1 MKGWIV
7 REFGDLD
14 VMHWEEL
21 PMPAPGPDEVRV
33 RVRATGMNFAE
44 TRMRAGTY
52 SGQPL
57 PFVVGMEAAGE
68 VDAVGANVRD
78 FAVGQRV
85 FGRARGAHAEYV
97 CIAAEHLLPLPDNL
111 SFEQGAAIPVG
122 WLTAWHAL
130 HTVAALRPGQRVLIE
145 AVASS
150 VGSAA
155 LQIAKQRGCWV
166 AGTASRDDKL
176 ARAREWGLDAAYN
189 YKRENLAERVAA
201 DTGGQGVDVGLMTIG
216 EETAT
221 MLFDSMGMGGKIV
234 MYGSTGGRQVCF
246 SLNIGTRNLELH
258 SMSISTSPRFMPES
272 MVSFREIALPLFV
285 KGVFKPVLDVIL
297 PLAELKRA
305 HQMIDERTHFG
316 KIVMTLQT
324 PRTQP

>member
-1 MKGWIV
+1 MKAWIV
-7 REFGDLD
+7 KEFGDLD
-14 VMHWEEL
+14 VMHWEDL
-21 PMPAPGPDEVRV
+21 PVPEPGPGQVRV
-33 RVRATGMNFAE
+33 RVHATGMNFAE

-57 PFVVGMEAAGE
+57 PFVVGMEAAGV
-68 VDAVGANVRD
+68 VDKLGPGVTA

-85 FGRARGAHAEYV
+85 FGRARGAHAEFV
-97 CIAAEHLLPLPDNL
+97 CIDAEHLLPLPDNL
-111 SFEQGAAIPVG
+111 SFEQGAAVPVG
-122 WLTAWHAL
+122 WQTAWHAL

-166 AGTASRDDKL
+166 AGTASRDDKV
-176 ARAREWGLDAAYN
+176 ARAREWGLDAGYN
-189 YKRENLAERVAA
+189 YKSENLAERVAA

-216 EETAT
+216 EETAA

-246 SLNIGTRNLELH
+246 SLNVGVRNVELH

-272 MVSFREIALPLFV
+272 MVSFREIALPLFAQ
-285 KGVFKPVLDVIL
+285 GVFKPVLDVVL

-316 KIVMTLQT
+316 KIVMTV
-324 PRTQP
+324 

>member
-1 MKGWIV
+1 MMMKGWIV
-7 REFGDLD
+7 NEFGDLD
-14 VMHWEEL
+14 VMKWGDL
-21 PMPAPGPDEVRV
+21 PRPEPAAGQVRM
-33 RVRATGMNFAE
+33 RVHASGMNFAE

-57 PFVVGMEAAGE
+57 PFIVGMEAAGVVE
-68 VDAVGANVRD
+68 KVGSGVTD
-78 FAVGQRV
+78 FEVGQRV
-85 FGRARGAHAEYV
+85 FGRVRGAHAQFV
-97 CIAAEHLLPLPDNL
+97 CVDAEHLLPLPDNL
-111 SFEQGAAIPVG
+111 SFEQGAVIPVG
-122 WLTAWHAL
+122 WQTAWHAL
-130 HTVAALRPGQRVLIE
+130 HVVADLKPGKRVLIE

-189 YKRENLAERVAA
+189 YKRENLAERVLA
-201 DTGGQGVDVGLMTIG
+201 DTSGEGVDVGLMTIG

-221 MLFDSMGMGGKIV
+221 ALFDSMGQGGKIV

-246 SLNIGTRNLELH
+246 SLNIGTRNIELH
-258 SMSISTSPRFMPES
+258 SMSISTSTRFMPET
-272 MVSFREIALPLFV
+272 MRSFREIVLPLFA
-285 KGVFKPVLDVIL
+285 KGTFKPVLDVVL
-297 PLAELKRA
+297 PLTELKRA

-316 KIVMTLQT
+316 KIALKVD
-324 PRTQP
+324 

>member
-7 REFGDLD
+7 REFGGLD
-14 VMHWEEL
+14 AMQYESL
-21 PMPAPGPDEVRV
+21 PIPEPGAGEVRI
-33 RVRATGMNFAE
+33 RVHASGMNFAE

-57 PFVVGMEAAGE
+57 PFVAGMEMAGV
-68 VDAVGANVRD
+68 VDEVGAGVQD
-78 FAVGQRV
+78 FKVGQRV

-97 CIAAEHLLPLPDNL
+97 SVDAAHVMPLPDEL
-111 SFEQGAAIPVG
+111 DFVQGAAIAVG

-130 HTVAALRPGQRVLIE
+130 RTVAQPAQGQRVLIE

-176 ARAREWGLDAAYN
+176 ARAAEWGLDAAYN
-189 YKRENLAERVAA
+189 YKRENIAERILA
-201 DTGGQGVDVGLMTIG
+201 DTQGQGADVGLMTIG
-216 EETAT
+216 EETAAQ
-221 MLFDSMGMGGKIV
+221 LFDSMAMCGKIV

-258 SMSISTSPRFMPES
+258 SMSISTSPRFMPET
-272 MVSFREIALPLFV
+272 MRTFRDEALPLFAR
-285 KGVFKPVLDVIL
+285 GVFRPVVDVRL
-297 PLAELKRA
+297 PLTELPRA
-305 HQMIDERTHFG
+305 HEMIDERTHFG
-316 KIVMTLQT
+316 KIVLEVA
-324 PRTQP
+324 

>member
-1 MKGWIV
+1 MKAWIV
-7 REFGDLD
+7 KEFGDLD
-14 VMHWEEL
+14 VMHWEDL
-21 PMPAPGPDEVRV
+21 PVPEPGPGQVRV
-33 RVRATGMNFAE
+33 RVHATGMNFAE

-57 PFVVGMEAAGE
+57 PFVVGMEAAGV
-68 VDAVGANVRD
+68 VDKLGPGVTA

-85 FGRARGAHAEYV
+85 FGRARGAHAEFV
-97 CIAAEHLLPLPDNL
+97 CIDAEQLLPLPDNL
-111 SFEQGAAIPVG
+111 SFEQGAAVPVG

-166 AGTASRDDKL
+166 AGTASRDDKV
-176 ARAREWGLDAAYN
+176 ARAREWGLDAGYN

-246 SLNIGTRNLELH
+246 SLNVGVRNVELH
-258 SMSISTSPRFMPES
+258 SMSISTSPRFMPET
-272 MVSFREIALPLFV
+272 MVSFREIALPFFAQ
-285 KGVFKPVLDVIL
+285 GVFKPVLDVVL

-316 KIVMTLQT
+316 KIVMTV
-324 PRTQP
+324 